1 MTFFLL
7 FPLWDAACGATSD
20 PVIVVGAGLSGLG
33 AALELAEQ
41 GFGDVTVLEA
51 RNRTGGRTFTD
62 YSLGASAEMG
72 AGWVHGLQ
80 NNPVYER
87 CTDAGI
93 DVKQFTWEDSDLWDE
108 NGVIMPKSVIS
119 ELKDDMET
127 LEQVVETWADE
138 QAQPAPRLAAFFHRR
153 RAWPACAP
161 GQARIKSAR
170 TAPHGSPRVPFST
183 HAHRGRTPT
192 QH

>member
-1 MTFFLL
+1 MLRRFLGCATDSSALRMTFFLL

-93 DVKQFTWEDSDLWDE
+93 DVNQFTWGDSDLWDE
-108 NGVIMPKSVIS
+108 NGAIMPKSVIS

-127 LEQVVETWADE
+127 LEKDVETWADE
-138 QAQPAPRLAAFFHRR
+138 QAQPAP
-153 RAWPACAP
+153 
-161 GQARIKSAR
+161 
-170 TAPHGSPRVPFST
+170 
-183 HAHRGRTPT
+183 
-192 QH
+192 